1 MQGIQH
7 IVVFVTVPSQEEAR
21 ALGRVLLEKK
31 LVACVNIV
39 SDVDSFF
46 WWEGKIDRAGECLLI
61 LKTRYSV
68 FQALTAVVKAQ
79 HSYSVP
85 EIIALPVIAGQKDYL
100 AWIDETV
107 RS

>member
-1 MQGIQH
+1 MQGVQH
-7 IVVFVTVPSQEEAR
+7 IVVFVTVPGPEEAQT
-21 ALGRVLLEKK
+21 LGRVLLGKK

-39 SDVDSFF
+39 PHVDSLF

-68 FQALTAVVKAQ
+68 FQALTEAVKAQ

-85 EIIALPVIAGQKDYL
+85 EIIALPILAGQKDYL
-100 AWIDETV
+100 DWIDETV

>member
-1 MQGIQH
+1 MTGTQY
-7 IVVFVTVPSQEEAR
+7 IVVLVTVPGQEEAR
-21 ALGRVLLEKK
+21 GLGRVLLEEK
-31 LVACVNIV
+31 LAACVNIV
-39 SDVDSFF
+39 PNVDSLF

-68 FQALTAVVKAQ
+68 FQTLVAAIKAR

-85 EIIALPVIAGQKDYL
+85 EIIALPIIAGQEDYL

-107 RS
+107 QS